1 MEKLNL
7 LPGQMMLVS
16 AKGVNG
22 GKVSLEFAQSV
33 DTGKESTSLT
43 GLLNASDERFNQS
56 APRRA
61 WHTGQ
66 PQDIKA
72 IFGIDVAG
80 LGLGEV
86 LEIGELNPKVNG
98 KPLNIQIVETTEGTD
113 YDIANF
119 DTRAKRAGKDGEF
132 ITTPKG
138 DYIFQKLDVVI
149 GEPKHRFIEDTV
161 RKADSASS
169 AAASAIDNE
178 INS

>member
-16 AKGVNG
+16 AKAVNG
-22 GKVSLEFAQSV
+22 GKVSLEFAQMV
-33 DTGKESTSLT
+33 DTGKESASLT
-43 GLLNASDERFNQS
+43 GLLNASDSRFNQAAS
-56 APRRA
+56 RRA

-66 PQDIKA
+66 PEDIKA
-72 IFGIDVAG
+72 IFGVDVSG
-80 LGLGEV
+80 LELGQE
-86 LEIGELNPKVNG
+86 LEIGQLDPKVNG

-132 ITTPKG
+132 ITTSTG
-138 DYIFQKLDVVI
+138 EYIFQKLDVVI
-149 GEPKHRFIEDTV
+149 GEAKHRFIEDTV
-161 RKADSASS
+161 RKAVSASS
-169 AAASAIDNE
+169 AAASAIDSE